1 MGSRLRG
8 NDDLP
13 LSQRSLKAA
22 LPRFVVA
29 LGALAISLAANA
41 QFPSRPIHI
50 LVTIP
55 PGGAPDIVAR
65 VIAEK
70 LSPALGQPVVVD
82 NKPAANGNAAAAEVA
97 RAGADGHTLLLA
109 ADSLI
114 TINPHVYSNMPLDT
128 LKDLTPI
135 ASLVSNQFVLSINP
149 ALPPRT
155 FPEFI
160 EYAKKANPPLAYASG
175 GNGSQHQLTME
186 MLKARAGIDLV
197 HVPYRGGA
205 PATAATMAG
214 EVAAMF
220 SGTASAP
227 QIKAGRLRALAVAG
241 AKRSPTFPELP
252 TIGEFYPGFEN
263 SIWLGLFGP
272 AGMPEDVLERLRTE
286 VRRALEAPDVKAS
299 LLGKGSL
306 ETLILSPA
314 EFTALIHR
322 DYERFGKLIRGLGI
336 KAD

>member
-1 MGSRLRG
+1 MLRFV
-8 NDDLP
+8 
-13 LSQRSLKAA
+13 AA
-22 LPRFVVA
+22 LGTLVV
-29 LGALAISLAANA
+29 SLAANA

-65 VIAEK
+65 VVAEK
-70 LSPALGQPVVVD
+70 IAPALGQPVVVD

-97 RAGADGHTLLLA
+97 RAAADGQTLLLG

-128 LKDLTPI
+128 LKDLTPVS
-135 ASLVSNQFVLSINP
+135 SLVSNQFVLSINP

-155 FPEFI
+155 LPEFI
-160 EYAKKANPPLAYASG
+160 EYARKANPPLSYASG

-186 MLKARAGIDLV
+186 MLKARAGIELV

-220 SGTASAP
+220 SGSASAP

-241 AKRSPTFPELP
+241 ARRSPTFPDLP
-252 TIGEFYPGFEN
+252 TVGEFYPGFEN

-272 AGMPEDVLERLRTE
+272 AGMPEDVLERLRIE
-286 VRRALEAPDVKAS
+286 VRRALESADVKEK
-299 LLGKGSL
+299 LLGRGSL

-314 EFTALIHR
+314 EFTALIRR
-322 DYERFGKLIRGLGI
+322 DHERFGRLIRELGI

>member
-1 MGSRLRG
+1 ML
-8 NDDLP
+8 
-13 LSQRSLKAA
+13 
-22 LPRFVVA
+22 RFVAA
-29 LGALAISLAANA
+29 LGALVVSLAANA

-65 VIAEK
+65 VIADK
-70 LSPALGQPVVVD
+70 VSPALGQPVVVD

-97 RAGADGHTLLLA
+97 RAPADGHTLLLG

-128 LKDLTPI
+128 LKDLTPV

-149 ALPPRT
+149 ALPPKT

-160 EYAKKANPPLAYASG
+160 EYAQKANPPLAYASG
-175 GNGSQHQLTME
+175 GNGSQHPLTME
-186 MLKARAGIDLV
+186 MLKARAGFDMV
-197 HVPYRGGA
+197 HVPYKGGS
-205 PATAATMAG
+205 PATTATMAG

-220 SGTASAP
+220 SGTSSAP

-241 AKRSPTFPELP
+241 AKRSPSFPDLP

-272 AGMPEDVLERLRTE
+272 ASMPEEVLNRLRTE
-286 VRRALEAPDVKAS
+286 VRKALEAPDVKSS
-299 LLGKGSL
+299 LMGKGSL
-306 ETLILSPA
+306 ETLILSP
-314 EFTALIHR
+314 EDF
-322 DYERFGKLIRGLGI
+322 EKLIRRDYDKYGQLIKKLGV

>member
-1 MGSRLRG
+1 VISMKRFALFVATLVLAGS
-8 NDDLP
+8 
-13 LSQRSLKAA
+13 A
-22 LPRFVVA
+22 L
-29 LGALAISLAANA
+29 A

-65 VIAEK
+65 VIGEK
-70 LSPALGQPVVVD
+70 ISGPLGQPVVID
-82 NKPAANGNAAAAEVA
+82 NKPAANGNAAAAETA
-97 RAGADGHTLLLA
+97 RAAPDGYTLLLA

-114 TINPHVYSNMPLDT
+114 AINPHVYSKMPLDT

-135 ASLVSNQFVLSINP
+135 SSLVSNQFVLSINP
-149 ALPPRT
+149 ALPPKNFR
-155 FPEFI
+155 EFI

-186 MLKARAGIDLV
+186 MLKARGGFDMV
-197 HVPYRGGA
+197 HVPYKGGA
-205 PATAATMAG
+205 PATTATMAG

-220 SGTASAP
+220 SGTSSAP

-241 AKRSPTFPELP
+241 AKRSPTFPDLP
-252 TIGEFYPGFEN
+252 TIGEFYPGFQN

-272 AGMPEDVLERLRTE
+272 AGMPEEVLNRLRTE
-286 VRRALEAPDVKAS
+286 VHRALESPDIKAS
-299 LLGKGSL
+299 LMGKGSL
-306 ETLILSPA
+306 ETLVLSLQ
-314 EFTALIHR
+314 EFDALIKH
-322 DYERFGKLIRGLGI
+322 DYERYGNLIKKLGV